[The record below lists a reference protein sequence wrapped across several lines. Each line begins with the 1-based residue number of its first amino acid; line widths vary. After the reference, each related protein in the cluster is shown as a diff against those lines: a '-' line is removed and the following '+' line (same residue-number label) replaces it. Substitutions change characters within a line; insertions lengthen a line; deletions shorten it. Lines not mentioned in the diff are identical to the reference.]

1 MSTRNLEIDHVR
13 SIQEKYTDQLMA
25 KPHVL
30 GVSLGQDEPNDY
42 GVRRLAIVVL
52 VEREVSDY
60 ELSPEDRIPDSL
72 EGVPVLV
79 QEIGTIETMW

>member
-1 MSTRNLEIDHVR
+1 MTTRNMEIDHV
-13 SIQEKYTDQLMA
+13 SSVQEKYTDYLMT

-52 VEREVSDY
+52 VDRKVPDDKIP
-60 ELSPEDRIPDSL
+60 PEERIPDSL

-79 QEIGTIETMW
+79 QEIGTIEAF